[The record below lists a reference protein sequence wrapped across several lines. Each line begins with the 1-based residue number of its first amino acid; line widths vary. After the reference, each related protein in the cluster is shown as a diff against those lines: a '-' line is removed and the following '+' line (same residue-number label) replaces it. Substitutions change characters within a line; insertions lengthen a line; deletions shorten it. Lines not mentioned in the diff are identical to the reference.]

1 MPDEAH
7 HGDEIVVYVTSANE
21 DEATGIARAIVEAR
35 LAACVNIIK
44 NVRSIYIWR
53 DNLQDDVEVL
63 MIIKT
68 KKDLFDDLVAE
79 VKKLHSYD
87 VPEIIAIPIS
97 LGSEDYITWLRE
109 STGK

>member
-1 MPDEAH
+1 
-7 HGDEIVVYVTSANE
+7 
-21 DEATGIARAIVEAR
+21 
-35 LAACVNIIK
+35 
-44 NVRSIYIWR
+44 
-53 DNLQDDVEVL
+53 